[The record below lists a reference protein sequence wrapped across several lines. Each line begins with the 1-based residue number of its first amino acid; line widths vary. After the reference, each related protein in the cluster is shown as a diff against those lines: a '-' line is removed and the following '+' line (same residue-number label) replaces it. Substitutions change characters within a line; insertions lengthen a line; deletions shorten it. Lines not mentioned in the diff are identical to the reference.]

1 MKSRVKKIKLLIEK
15 IFNSQF
21 EGSVFIIGLILLL
34 AVLKIPVWGFAHASV
49 LFFTLVFVWWLLGVF
64 FDFLYKI
71 VSLFS
76 RKD

>member
-1 MKSRVKKIKLLIEK
+1 MKSRVKKIKLLVEK
-15 IFNSQF
+15 IFNSPF
-21 EGSVFIIGLILLL
+21 ELNAFIVGLFLLL

-49 LFFTLVFVWWLLGVF
+49 LFFVLVFVWWLLGVF